1 MSIITKIEA
10 QKRNSDRV
18 NIYVDDEYFMS
29 VYTELVFTHSL
40 KKGMEIDKDSLNS
53 ILEAEM
59 YLKAKEKAL
68 SILSKADQSEKII
81 YEKLMKNFDEPVVE
95 KVMEFLKKHKL
106 IDDSSLAER
115 IANDNI
121 NLSKF
126 GRNKVR
132 QNLYM
137 KGIDSNIIENVV
149 SDIDSDAE
157 FENAMYLAE
166 KRMKRL
172 ENESRDKAYRKL
184 YQHLSY
190 KGFGYDTIKKVMNRF
205 FNSCDFDNY

>member
-137 KGIDSNIIENVV
+137 KGIGSNIIENVV
-149 SDIDSDAE
+149 SDIDSDTE

>member
-149 SDIDSDAE
+149 SDINSDTE

>member
-137 KGIDSNIIENVV
+137 KGIDSNIIESVV

>member
-81 YEKLMKNFDEPVVE
+81 YEKLMKNFDEPIVE

-149 SDIDSDAE
+149 SDIDSDTE

>member
-149 SDIDSDAE
+149 SDIDSDTE